1 MTDTNPSR
9 KITVTP
15 TELEP
20 LLFDDHEVRISDVS
34 KDGDVFV
41 LNGLIFDRG
50 VYDQPVILNTQ
61 ATGALLRELI
71 KKNPGFGQLL
81 GLVPMQKKKYT
92 RAEVAAIASKEK
104 EKQKQDE
111 EKAKQ
116 DALAEGGTDPNPSKP
131 KGRQKYTRL
140 ATEWHTG
147 PSLIDEKKVYTQHK
161 KPGRITHNEA
171 ENLLRLVLRYEEIN
185 QGEDGETLW
194 KYLEHTLPKTQ
205 YRSRVAIRKII
216 VGESPQ
222 HQELSLRFFR
232 EIQEMY
238 NRLIQKGGNSASR
251 NMPPWFRNHFGAT
264 K

>member
-1 MTDTNPSR
+1 MTDTKPTR

-61 ATGALLRELI
+61 ATGALLRALI
-71 KKNPGFGQLL
+71 EKNPGFGQLL
-81 GLVPMQKKKYT
+81 GLVPMQKKYT
-92 RAEVAAIASKEK
+92 RAQAAAIASKEK

-131 KGRQKYTRL
+131 KGRQKYTKL
-140 ATEWHTG
+140 DTEWHTG
-147 PSLIDEKKVYTQHK
+147 PSLIDEKKDYSYK
-161 KPGRITHNEA
+161 KPGRLTQNEA
-171 ENLLRLVLRYEEIN
+171 ENILRLVLGYEKISQEPN
-185 QGEDGETLW
+185 AETLSR
-194 KYLEHTLPKTQ
+194 YLNFTITTTVR
-205 YRSRVAIRKII
+205 RSKDVIEKVLTGKSHKEI
-216 VGESPQ
+216 
-222 HQELSLRFFR
+222 SLLYFDR
-232 EIQEMY
+232 IKGMY
-238 NRLIQKGGNSASR
+238 NRLIEAGGNAASR
-251 NMPPWFRNHFGAT
+251 GMPPYFRNHFGAT

>member
-1 MTDTNPSR
+1 MTDTNSSR

-71 KKNPGFGQLL
+71 EKNPGFGQLL
-81 GLVPMQKKKYT
+81 GLVPMQKKYT
-92 RAEVAAIASKEK
+92 RAQAAAIASKEK

-140 ATEWHTG
+140 PTEWHTG
-147 PSLIDEKKVYTQHK
+147 PSLIDEKKVYAQHK

-185 QGEDGETLW
+185 QKAGGETLK
-194 KYLEHTLPKTQ
+194 KYLEHTLPRTQ
-205 YRSRVAIRKII
+205 FRTDDAIRKII
-216 VGESPQ
+216 VGES
-222 HQELSLRFFR
+222 HQQMSLRYFPQ
-232 EIQEMY
+232 IKEMY
-238 NRLIQKGGNSASR
+238 NRLIKKGGNSASR
-251 NMPPWFRNHFGAT
+251 NMPSWFRNHFGAT

>member
-41 LNGLIFDRG
+41 LNGLIFDKG

-61 ATGALLRELI
+61 ATGALLRALI
-71 KKNPGFGQLL
+71 EKNPGFGQLL
-81 GLVPMQKKKYT
+81 GLVPMQNKYT
-92 RAEVAAIASKEK
+92 RAQVAAIASKEK
-104 EKQKQDE
+104 EKEKQDK
-111 EKAKQ
+111 EKARQ

-147 PSLIDEKKVYTQHK
+147 PSLIDQKKVYAQHK

-185 QGEDGETLW
+185 QKAGGVTLK
-194 KYLEHTLPKTQ
+194 KYLEHTLPNTQ
-205 YRSRVAIRKII
+205 FRTDDAIRKII
-216 VGESPQ
+216 VGES
-222 HQELSLRFFR
+222 HQEMSLRFFPQ
-232 EIQEMY
+232 IKEMY

-251 NMPPWFRNHFGAT
+251 NMPPWFRDHFGAT